1 MEIAGRHI
9 NLREDG
15 PPDAPAVLLVHGF
28 SGSLRWYD
36 ALTERLAGRFRVI
49 RLDLLGHGATG
60 GTAADAPEQAHM
72 VERVLARLDLEDVT
86 AVGHSFGADV
96 VAELAGSPRVSRIV
110 VLAQAPDYSDATLP
124 RGRVIMTVPRVARLV
139 HRGAVPLITALGRL
153 AALRNP
159 AAAVLA
165 GQAATDFRALDP
177 DMFRIVLVERR
188 ERMVRRPLDALLRTA
203 GKPALVVLGGKDHF
217 YGARSAERYRR
228 AGARV
233 EVLADSGHSPN
244 IDCPDETAALLGAFA
259 VAPA

>member
-9 NLREDG
+9 HVREDG
-15 PPDAPAVLLVHGF
+15 PAGAPALLLVHGF

-36 ALTERLAGRFRVI
+36 AVADRLTDRFRVV

-60 GTAADAPEQAHM
+60 GPAADAPEQARM
-72 VERVLARLDLEDVT
+72 VECVLAGLDLGDVT

-96 VAELAGSPRVSRIV
+96 VAELAGSPRVGRVV
-110 VLAQAPDYSDATLP
+110 VLGQAPDYSDATLP
-124 RGRVIMTVPRVARLV
+124 RGRAIMTVPRLARVL
-139 HRGAVPLITALGRL
+139 HRGAVPVVAALGRL
-153 AALRNP
+153 AAARNS

-165 GQAATDFRALDP
+165 GQAAVDFRALDP

-188 ERMVRRPLDALLRTA
+188 ERMLIRPLDELLRTA

-217 YGARSAERYRR
+217 YGARSADRYRQ

-233 EVLADSGHSPN
+233 EVLAESGHSM
-244 IDCPDETAALLGAFA
+244 IVEFPDETAALLSAFA
-259 VAPA
+259 IASA